1 MASAL
6 TMFTGLGRKISGK
19 DTQECRTLQVD
30 MPARSSVDIEF
41 NNITLKVS
49 EGLRSKKKT
58 ILRSLSGLFR
68 SGELTAIMGPSGAGK
83 SSLMNALT
91 AFSTTG
97 VSGTIRAGDSVCE
110 LGKRDRSLS
119 SLKAYR
125 KKSCYIL
132 QDERLNPLF
141 TVKELM
147 RFAAD
152 MKLGNTLP
160 EKLKLSVIS
169 EVLETLGLTGSE
181 NTRCGHL
188 SGGQKKRLS
197 IAVEL
202 IDNPPVVFLDE
213 PTTGLDSST
222 SVQCIEMLK
231 KLARGGRTIVCTI
244 HQPTASVYSMFDQ
257 VYILAEGLCIYHGS
271 SANTVPYLASI
282 GLQCPKYHNP
292 ADYILEIAN
301 GEYGKFNDVLAER
314 CTMQGKEQK
323 SLPQPL
329 VSADKEEMSCG
340 KISIVIKPPHELY
353 KFGVLFRRCIIQQ
366 YRDWTVTHL
375 KVLLHIAIG
384 IMLGLLFEK
393 AGNDGSKTISNLGY
407 LIVSIAYLCYTSL
420 MPAVLRFP
428 SELLVLKKENFNNWY
443 NLKTYYA
450 AVLVTGIPLQ
460 IWYSFVYSAPSYF
473 LSGQP
478 LEISRFFMFVMVLA
492 NVTLIADA
500 IGNVIG
506 TCVNPINGTFL
517 GAITTCA
524 MIAFAGF
531 LVLFAHMS
539 PGMRTISHVSF
550 MRYAF
555 EAIVL
560 SVYSDGRQPLPCPE
574 TKLYCHSRYP
584 SELLKQFSF
593 SSENYWPNIG
603 VLLTEIVIIRI
614 IAYFTLSRT
623 VRTSN

>member
-1 MASAL
+1 M
-6 TMFTGLGRKISGK
+6 TYFCHQIS
-19 DTQECRTLQVD
+19 D
-30 MPARSSVDIEF
+30 
-41 NNITLKVS
+41 
-49 EGLRSKKKT
+49 
-58 ILRSLSGLFR
+58 
-68 SGELTAIMGPSGAGK
+68 
-83 SSLMNALT
+83 
-91 AFSTTG
+91 
-97 VSGTIRAGDSVCE
+97 
-110 LGKRDRSLS
+110 
-119 SLKAYR
+119 
-125 KKSCYIL
+125 
-132 QDERLNPLF
+132 
-141 TVKELM
+141 
-147 RFAAD
+147 
-152 MKLGNTLP
+152 
-160 EKLKLSVIS
+160 
-169 EVLETLGLTGSE
+169 VLETLGLSSTE
-181 NTRCGHL
+181 NTRCAHL
-188 SGGQKKRLS
+188 SGGQRKRLS

-231 KLARGGRTIVCTI
+231 NLARDGRTIVCTI

-257 VYILAEGLCIYHGS
+257 VYILADGLCIYHGS
-271 SANTVPYLASI
+271 SANTVPYLASV

-301 GEYGKFNDVLAER
+301 GEYGKFNEVLAER
-314 CTMQGKEQK
+314 CSKQNDVEKAVPQSVSNSKEV
-323 SLPQPL
+323 LT
-329 VSADKEEMSCG
+329 CG
-340 KISIVIKPPHELY
+340 KISIIVNPPHELY
-353 KFGVLFRRCIIQQ
+353 KFGVLFRRCITQQ

-375 KVLLHIAIG
+375 KVLLHIFIG
-384 IMLGLLFEK
+384 VMLGLLFEK

-428 SELLVLKKENFNNWY
+428 SELVVLKKENFNNWY
-443 NLKTYYA
+443 DLKTYYA

-473 LSGQP
+473 LTGQP
-478 LEISRFFMFVMVLA
+478 LEFTRFLMFVMVLA
-492 NVTLIADA
+492 NVTLLADA

-506 TCVNPINGTFL
+506 TCVNPVNGTFL

-539 PGMRTISHVSF
+539 PGMRTVSHVSF

-560 SVYSDGRQPLPCPE
+560 CIYSDGRQPLPCPE

-593 SSENYWPNIG
+593 SSGNYWPNIG
-603 VLLTEIVIIRI
+603 VLLGEIVIIRI
-614 IAYFTLSRT
+614 VAYFTLSRIL
-623 VRTSN
+623 RKSN